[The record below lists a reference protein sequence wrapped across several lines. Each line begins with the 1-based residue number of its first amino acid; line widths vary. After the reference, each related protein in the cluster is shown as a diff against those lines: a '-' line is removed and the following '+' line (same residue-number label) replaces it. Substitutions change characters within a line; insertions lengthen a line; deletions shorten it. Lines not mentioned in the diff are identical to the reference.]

1 MEEKV
6 WKIAMEEEGQEASYG
21 GRRSGSELW
30 RKKVRKR
37 AMEEEGQEASY
48 GGRRSGSEL
57 WRKKVRKRAMEEE
70 VEGLRGRCAV
80 CLFFSRKYILVRK

>member
-1 MEEKV
+1 
-6 WKIAMEEEGQEASYG
+6 MEEEGQEVSYG

-37 AMEEEGQEASY
+37 AMEEEGQEVSY

-57 WRKKVRKRAMEEE
+57 WRKKVRK
-70 VEGLRGRCAV
+70 
-80 CLFFSRKYILVRK
+80 